1 MIQFDHDAV
10 DRVLAIGFINED
22 MLNYMPRI
30 QEIVDGLKDGS
41 VTLEQLLGES
51 EDNG

>member
-1 MIQFDHDAV
+1 
-10 DRVLAIGFINED
+10 
-22 MLNYMPRI
+22 MLEAQI